1 MAYIF
6 ICTADRGSLKFRATF
21 FEGTI
26 VSRSWLS
33 LLRLS
38 RLQRKVL
45 ALVLAI
51 ILVPMLVTGLLSAE
65 WISGRMEAS
74 VERWIREAAQVNR
87 NWLDT
92 LNHNGRLFADLLNNL
107 TAGQPNLIPGRSP
120 IPPQLTPLAQELGI
134 TLVQLFDPQGRQI
147 YSSEPVTLSTGWAS
161 GQRSAV
167 LKASQGDRRL
177 LAAVTIVRYPAQ
189 SPLHYRL
196 VLGTLFDKTLLGRLS
211 SMSGLKTRLFYP
223 RDGDF
228 AKAFSDEGRP
238 LKLRLPPQAYA
249 ALIRQQDYYSDRAED
264 GRYWGLYT
272 PVVDSSGHVE
282 AVLFSGLAHHDGD
295 RLLTDHASLSLA
307 IVLLGSLLAAAIG
320 LLLSRLVVRPVTYLR
335 EGVMQVAAQ
344 DFRASVPI
352 TWDDEVGDLAR
363 AFNGMAAT
371 LRDSR
376 DQQRRE
382 FQRDKLAALG
392 ELSLAMAHEIRN
404 PIGVINTAT
413 GLLTKTEDPARRTE
427 LKRMIHEECGRL
439 NQLLKD
445 FQQLARHRKP
455 QFSVVDPAAP
465 LEQALQLMLAGH
477 DGVLIEREYR
487 HGELRIRADAELLQQ
502 AWVNLIRNALD
513 AMDGAG
519 RLIVGSQRADSQ
531 LLLFLQDS
539 GPGVPVEL
547 MTRLFEPF
555 YSTKPHG
562 SGLGLSLASTLVEAS
577 GASLELVP
585 DDTAGARFA
594 MRFDLT
600 EDD

>member
-1 MAYIF
+1 M
-6 ICTADRGSLKFRATF
+6 
-21 FEGTI
+21 
-26 VSRSWLS
+26 SRSRLS
-33 LLRLS
+33 LLRLN

-45 ALVLAI
+45 LLVLAI
-51 ILVPMLVTGLLSAE
+51 ILVPMLVTGLLSAS

-74 VERWIREAAQVNR
+74 VERWIREAAQVNS

-92 LNHNGRLFADLLNNL
+92 LNNNGRLFADLLDTL
-107 TAGQPNLIPGRSP
+107 TDGRPDFAPGRSP
-120 IPPQLTPLAQELGI
+120 VPSQLRPLAEELGI
-134 TLVQLFDPQGRQI
+134 NLVQVFDEQGQQI
-147 YSSEPVTLSTGWAS
+147 YTSTPVRLDTGWAS

-177 LAAVTIVRYPAQ
+177 LAAVTIVRYPAD
-189 SPLHYRL
+189 SPRHYRL
-196 VLGTLFDKTLLGRLS
+196 VLGTLFDKALLNRLS
-211 SMSGLKTRLFYP
+211 GMSGLKTRLFYP

-228 AKAFSDEGRP
+228 AKAFSDDGRP
-238 LKLRLPPQAYA
+238 LKLRLPPAAYA
-249 ALIRQQDYYSDRAED
+249 ALTRQQAYYSDRAEE
-264 GRYWGLYT
+264 GRFWGLYT
-272 PVVDSSGHVE
+272 PVIDSAGHVE
-282 AVLFSGLAHHDGD
+282 AVLFSGLAHHGGD

-371 LRDSR
+371 LRDTR

-413 GLLTKTEDPARRTE
+413 GLLTRTEDPTRRSE
-427 LKRMIHEECGRL
+427 LQRMLHEECGRL

-455 QFSVVDPAAP
+455 QFSVIDPAAP
-465 LEQALQLMLAGH
+465 LEKALQVMLAGH
-477 DGVLIEREYR
+477 EEVRVERDYR
-487 HGELRIRADAELLQQ
+487 HGELQIRADAELLQQ
-502 AWVNLIRNALD
+502 AWVNLVRNAVE
-513 AMDGAG
+513 AMEGAG
-519 RLIVGSQRADSQ
+519 LLYVGSQLEDGQ
-531 LLLFLQDS
+531 LVLYLQDS
-539 GPGVPVEL
+539 GPGIPVEL

-577 GASLELVP
+577 GATLELVP
-585 DDTAGARFA
+585 DSDLGARFA
-594 MRFDLT
+594 MRFDVT